1 MRLGHGGLSQA
12 RGRLDE
18 GVRASRAKKI
28 QRSIRRDP
36 PHGHETQKGGLR
48 ARRTKLTNV
57 DLLCRIGAASLNSGG
72 VSVVC

>member
-1 MRLGHGGLSQA
+1 MRDSEH
-12 RGRLDE
+12 RGRRKSNE
-18 GVRASRAKKI
+18 AYVG
-28 QRSIRRDP
+28 IRLTD
-36 PHGHETQKGGLR
+36 HETQKGGLR